1 MRKLQASLQFKPK
14 FTSEQVKEK
23 LAKTNAKANKNAAP
37 EKTLPLPPAEKAA
50 KPKPEK
56 KETKV
61 KTEKKEAP
69 VEFPVNGHVNGYGF
83 LFLKVRWLKALGW
96 HVDMPVKIER
106 NADGSITVRKA

>member
-1 MRKLQASLQFKPK
+1 MRAN
-14 FTSEQVKEK
+14 TEK
-23 LAKTNAKANKNAAP
+23 CAAP
-37 EKTLPLPPAEKAA
+37 EKTLPAA

-69 VEFPVNGHVNGYGF
+69 VEFPLSGHVNPYGF

-96 HVDMPVKIER
+96 HIDMAVKVER